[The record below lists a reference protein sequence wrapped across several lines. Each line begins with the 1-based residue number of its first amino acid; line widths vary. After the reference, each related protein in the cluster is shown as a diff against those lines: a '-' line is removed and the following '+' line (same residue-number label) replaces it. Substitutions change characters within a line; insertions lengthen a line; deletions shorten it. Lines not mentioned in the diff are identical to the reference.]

1 MTEESENK
9 QTSIIKSSS
18 QFGLTTLI
26 SRLTGFLRDV
36 LFANYFGAGT
46 STDAFFVAFKIPNF
60 FRRLFAEGAFTQA
73 FVPVLQEY
81 KLNKPELLYE
91 FIQYIFG
98 NLFFVLAIITL
109 LGMYFSE
116 ELIYLFAPGFSD
128 DPSKLTLA
136 SQMLYITFPYLLFIS
151 LTAMCSG
158 IFNSYNR
165 FILSGITPV
174 FLNLSLIVF
183 TIFSATLFVVPIL
196 SLSYG
201 VLVAGIVQL
210 IIQLPLMYKL
220 GFLKIP
226 KINFSN
232 KGSVKVIKLMGPA
245 IIGSAAVQVNLLI
258 DTIVASLLVTGSI
271 SWLYFS
277 DRLIELPLAVFG
289 IAISIVMLP
298 VLSEYFQKSRMNDY
312 SETLEKSTR
321 LSLLIAIPSM
331 AGLIILSAPIVS
343 SLFMYGS
350 FESYDAHMT
359 SLSLITYSLGLP
371 AFIFMK
377 ILVTAFYSRQ
387 DTKTPVIYSMAGIL
401 LNIIANLAVVIVYL
415 RHPFEGAHAFIALAT
430 SLSAWVQ
437 VILMSS
443 KLKKINIIKDNV
455 FFNMTSLK
463 IIICSLAMAIVLFFS
478 FDISVFED
486 DLSAYER
493 IGSLLAYIIIGA
505 ILYYIFL
512 RILGV
517 RLNTFKL

>member
-1 MTEESENK
+1 
-9 QTSIIKSSS
+9 
-18 QFGLTTLI
+18 
-26 SRLTGFLRDV
+26 
-36 LFANYFGAGT
+36 
-46 STDAFFVAFKIPNF
+46 
-60 FRRLFAEGAFTQA
+60 
-73 FVPVLQEY
+73 
-81 KLNKPELLYE
+81 
-91 FIQYIFG
+91 
-98 NLFFVLAIITL
+98 
-109 LGMYFSE
+109 
-116 ELIYLFAPGFSD
+116 
-128 DPSKLTLA
+128 
-136 SQMLYITFPYLLFIS
+136 
-151 LTAMCSG
+151 
-158 IFNSYNR
+158 
-165 FILSGITPV
+165 
-174 FLNLSLIVF
+174 
-183 TIFSATLFVVPIL
+183 
-196 SLSYG
+196 
-201 VLVAGIVQL
+201 
-210 IIQLPLMYKL
+210 
-220 GFLKIP
+220 
-226 KINFSN
+226 
-232 KGSVKVIKLMGPA
+232 
-245 IIGSAAVQVNLLI
+245 
-258 DTIVASLLVTGSI
+258 
-271 SWLYFS
+271 
-277 DRLIELPLAVFG
+277 
-289 IAISIVMLP
+289 
-298 VLSEYFQKSRMNDY
+298 
-312 SETLEKSTR
+312 
-321 LSLLIAIPSM
+321 
-331 AGLIILSAPIVS
+331 
-343 SLFMYGS
+343 MYGS

-443 KLKKINIIKDNV
+443 KLKKINIIEDNV